1 MVSSKI
7 NTSVNYPEIKTLD
20 PEDKGHSS
28 SLYIIEVLDKEI
40 IIVLGKP
47 KYAFSNKGIVYY
59 PIYVVSDEKI
69 KSQIGVYEHKIS
81 NTISLLDEDGDVDIE
96 KLGNP
101 LLYSFVTKKYLEKS
115 ESNPGKYMDAELK
128 KEAIQNEKHFEDIVS
143 KKDEPKEET
152 DEDDVMKLK
161 VNKSKI
167 SEQKTAE
174 NQTLEKGI
182 FTINTNFKP
191 PSQLEEETEEIAN
204 KIKNIYKESSANNW
218 IQKFMKNDQYKI
230 QDVESQGD
238 CFFAVVREAFSQIG
252 QNTSVLKLRTL
263 LSSKVTDEIYQ
274 ERKNLYNQF
283 ETRKEELKRELKD
296 YKQANAEF
304 IKRMKTVTDKQEKE
318 KIVEETKR
326 IKSAYDTQMIELKE
340 LEKTQSEYIGYM
352 KTVDSYEKFKEFIL
366 TSSYWADEWAISTLE
381 YLLNIKVIILAE
393 EAYNEKAYDNI
404 LNCGE
409 ICKEITQTNNSI
421 SKKFDPT
428 HYIITTYSGNHYRL
442 VTYKNKSIFAF
453 SEIPYDIKILIINK
467 CLEKNSGVY
476 YLIQD
481 FRNFKTQFGIDADEG
496 DPEMEEEESDG
507 EGNVSVSSNTSSSKS
522 SYYNKSTVFTFHGKA
537 LNTPK
542 PGKGANEKI
551 DKERVS
557 EFAGLSKIK
566 DWRRK
571 LDDSWAESQF
581 TIDGKKW
588 ASVVH
593 YMEGSKYRKGFPDFY
608 AKFSL
613 DEPSEIS
620 KDPEVAKHVGDIR
633 KSKYKEMRPQGVKM
647 DPDYNLGRKDTEREL
662 ALKSKFTQNEDL
674 KQMLKMTKDA
684 LLQIYN
690 RRSPPTKDHALMKVR
705 AEL

>member
-7 NTSVNYPEIKTLD
+7 NTSINYPEIKTLD
-20 PEDKGHSS
+20 LEDKGHLS

-47 KYAFSNKGIVYY
+47 KYTFSNKGIVYY

-81 NTISLLDEDGDVDIE
+81 NSISLLDEDGDVDIE

-101 LLYSFVTKKYLEKS
+101 LLYSFVTKTYLEKS
-115 ESNPGKYMDAELK
+115 KSNPDKYMNAELK
-128 KEAIQNEKHFEDIVS
+128 KEVAQIENEFKEIVS

-152 DEDDVMKLK
+152 DEDDALKLK

-182 FTINTNFKP
+182 FTVNTNFKP

-204 KIKNIYKESSANNW
+204 KIKHEYKESSSNNW
-218 IQKFMKNDQYKI
+218 LQKFLKNDKYKI

-238 CFFAVVREAFSQIG
+238 CFFAVLRDAFSQIG
-252 QNTSVLKLRTL
+252 QNTSILKLRTL

-296 YKQANAEF
+296 YKQANSEF
-304 IKRMKTVTDKQEKE
+304 IKRMKTVSDKQEKQ
-318 KIVEETKR
+318 KIVDETKR

-352 KTVDSYEKFKEFIL
+352 KNVDSYEKFKEFIL

-381 YLLNIKVIILAE
+381 YLLNVKVIILSS

-409 ICKEITQTNNSI
+409 ISKEITQTNNSI
-421 SKKFDPT
+421 SKKFEPT
-428 HYIITTYSGNHYRL
+428 HYIITTYSGNHYQL
-442 VTYKNKSIFAF
+442 VTYNNKAIFTF

-496 DPEMEEEESDG
+496 DPEMEEDESDG
-507 EGNVSVSSNTSSSKS
+507 EGNVSVSSSKS
-522 SYYNKSTVFTFHGKA
+522 SYYNKSTVFTFHSKV

-557 EFAGLSKIK
+557 EFSGLSKIK

-571 LDDSWAESQF
+571 LDDSWSESQF

-588 ASVVH
+588 ASVTH

-613 DEPSEIS
+613 DDPSEIS
-620 KDPEVAKHVGDIR
+620 KDVDVAKNVGDIR

-662 ALKSKFTQNEDL
+662 ALKSKFSQNEDL
-674 KQMLKMTKDA
+674 KQTLIMTKDA

-705 AEL
+705 SEL